1 MPGFAGHIKKENRI
15 PTWHGGPHGPRYAP
29 YPYNPNAKPAPGHKR
44 HPDATSTASARS
56 LGGQTPTNPMGGG
69 MPGMGGGGNF
79 GPAPPGK
86 VRGQDG
92 QLYDYRGPTD
102 AQGSPDLSNLP
113 RGGAGGRWMPG
124 YGPGGKLS
132 PQNPM
137 GGGIP
142 YGTGTPPPGHQY
154 SRAGGAPAGGARGLS
169 GGFGNLFNR
178 LQSNAQSNAFNN
190 YSRSLGNRRMF

>member
-1 MPGFAGHIKKENRI
+1 MPGFGGYIKKENRI

-29 YPYNPNAKPAPGHKR
+29 YPYNPNAKPAPGHRR

-69 MPGMGGGGNF
+69 RTGGGGFGQSPPSTSYMGGGGNF

-113 RGGAGGRWMPG
+113 GGGAIRHGGMR
-124 YGPGGKLS
+124 
-132 PQNPM
+132 
-137 GGGIP
+137 
-142 YGTGTPPPGHQY
+142 
-154 SRAGGAPAGGARGLS
+154 
-169 GGFGNLFNR
+169 GGFGGGR
-178 LQSNAQSNAFNN
+178 AQSNAFSN
-190 YSRSLGNRRMF
+190 YSRSLRNRRMF